1 MSIWIL
7 LGTHI
12 FQHLFTIA
20 HGGDLSW
27 GEKKRREGDCHS
39 YFPKYWLHCTRLHTY
54 GSVNLNLRTKG
65 SEFQFSC
72 AAKDCL
78 AFPDKLW
85 VSVPPLLNK
94 GLHSLWGTTI
104 VPFCINTPCI
114 SIVWH
119 DEQRSKPRRRVS
131 LTCSFWWKW
140 GKKGLKWER
149 TDSSTYTWTHLLFCF
164 QRGSMDI
171 VSFKSHNR
179 PWRLTFMGELNGEI

>member
-27 GEKKRREGDCHS
+27 GKKRREGDWVGS

-85 VSVPPLLNK
+85 VSVSPLLNK

-104 VPFCINTPCI
+104 VPFVSTLLAFPSRDMMNNVQ
-114 SIVWH
+114 SL
-119 DEQRSKPRRRVS
+119 EKVS
-131 LTCSFWWKW
+131 LTLLLWWKW

-171 VSFKSHNR
+171 VCPKSHNR